1 MSGRRCEKPYKT
13 GKNQGSKQG
22 ESRRVGPERKNQRDN
37 AERICEELGTTLSQF
52 FAEDNEKRDLTQ
64 EQKSVLE
71 TWEGLSDIEKKAVET
86 YVRGMKLE

>member
-1 MSGRRCEKPYKT
+1 M
-13 GKNQGSKQG
+13 
-22 ESRRVGPERKNQRDN
+22 
-37 AERICEELGTTLSQF
+37 SQF